1 MPLLLLLLAL
11 FYGVPREACSCA
23 QKPDT
28 STAVAAEHS
37 CCTPNKMESCG
48 ASGPLLSK
56 VKDCCGMMGQTTP
69 AIASSI
75 GLLSDIEHLTV
86 KLVDLARTFSFI
98 DPEQNKHIAYVSRD
112 PPYLRGFGSSD
123 SYLYKRVFLI

>member
-1 MPLLLLLLAL
+1 
-11 FYGVPREACSCA
+11 
-23 QKPDT
+23 
-28 STAVAAEHS
+28 
-37 CCTPNKMESCG
+37 MESCST
-48 ASGPLLSK
+48 SGPLFSK
-56 VKDCCGMMGQTTP
+56 VKDCCGMMGQTSPP

-75 GLLSDIEHLTV
+75 GLLNDIEHLSV
-86 KLVDLARTFSFI
+86 KLVDLARIFSFI